1 MTGVVNVTVTVC
13 FLIRR
18 TILKNS
24 FYCLFVS
31 VCLLA
36 V

>member
-1 MTGVVNVTVTVC
+1 MTGMVNVTVTAC
-13 FLIRR
+13 FLIR
-18 TILKNS
+18 TILMNS